1 MEVKL
6 AGHSVRV
13 GAGPDET
20 LVDQVA
26 YFARVSNPTSQM
38 AGMNNERLIRYL
50 IRHHHWSPFEMV
62 SVNLQVDTTRDIAR
76 QMLRHRSFSF
86 QEFSQRYSATETSM
100 GTREARLQDA
110 ANRQNSLETDD
121 PDLKKWWV
129 DVQTSLMA
137 NTFDAYDAAL
147 KKGIAKEVARSIL
160 PEGLT
165 WTRLYM
171 AGTLRSWVHYCQLRC
186 GPETQKEHREVA
198 EACADQ
204 LARVFPFIRQAL
216 ETYADSD

>member
-86 QEFSQRYSATETSM
+86 QEFSQRYSATETSL
-100 GTREARLQDA
+100 GTREVRLQDT

-121 PDLKKWWV
+121 PDLKKWWADIQV
-129 DVQTSLMA
+129 SLMA

-204 LARVFPFIRQAL
+204 IARVFPFFRRAM
-216 ETYADSD
+216 EMNADD

>member
-1 MEVKL
+1 MEVRL

-38 AGMNNERLIRYL
+38 AGMNNERLICYL

-86 QEFSQRYSATETSM
+86 QEFSQRYSATETSL
-100 GTREARLQDA
+100 GTREVRLQDT

-121 PDLKKWWV
+121 PDLKKWWADIQV
-129 DVQTSLMA
+129 SLMA

-147 KKGIAKEVARSIL
+147 KKGIAKELARSIL

-204 LARVFPFIRQAL
+204 IARVFPFFRRAM
-216 ETYADSD
+216 EMNADD

>member
-86 QEFSQRYSATETSM
+86 QEFSQRYSATETSL
-100 GTREARLQDA
+100 GTREVRLQDT

-121 PDLKKWWV
+121 PDLKKWWADIQV
-129 DVQTSLMA
+129 SLMA

-204 LARVFPFIRQAL
+204 LARVFPFIRQAIM
-216 ETYADSD
+216 EHGE

>member
-86 QEFSQRYSATETSM
+86 QEFSQRYSATETSL
-100 GTREARLQDA
+100 GTREVRLQDT

-121 PDLKKWWV
+121 PDLKKWWADIQV
-129 DVQTSLMA
+129 SLMA

-186 GPETQKEHREVA
+186 EPETQKEHREVA

-204 LARVFPFIRQAL
+204 IARVFPFFRRAM
-216 ETYADSD
+216 EMNADD

>member
-26 YFARVSNPTSQM
+26 YFARVSNPTSQI

-50 IRHHHWSPFEMV
+50 IRHNHWSPFEMV

-100 GTREARLQDA
+100 GTREARLQDTT
-110 ANRQNSLETDD
+110 NRQNSLETDD
-121 PDLKKWWV
+121 PDLKKWWA
-129 DVQTSLMA
+129 DVQVSLMA

-204 LARVFPFIRQAL
+204 IARVFPFFRQAM
-216 ETYADSD
+216 EMNADD

>member
-86 QEFSQRYSATETSM
+86 QEFSQRYSATETSL
-100 GTREARLQDA
+100 GTREVRLQDT

-121 PDLKKWWV
+121 PDLKKWWADIQV
-129 DVQTSLMA
+129 SLMA

-204 LARVFPFIRQAL
+204 IARVFPFFRQAM
-216 ETYADSD
+216 EMNADD

>member
-1 MEVKL
+1 MEVRL

-38 AGMNNERLIRYL
+38 AGMNNERLICYL

-86 QEFSQRYSATETSM
+86 QEFSQRYSATETSL
-100 GTREARLQDA
+100 GTREVRLQDT

-121 PDLKKWWV
+121 PDLKKWWADIQV
-129 DVQTSLMA
+129 SLMA

-204 LARVFPFIRQAL
+204 IARVFPFFRRAM
-216 ETYADSD
+216 EMNADD

>member
-100 GTREARLQDA
+100 GTREARLQDT

-121 PDLKKWWV
+121 PNLKQWWADIQV
-129 DVQTSLMA
+129 SLMA

-204 LARVFPFIRQAL
+204 LARVFPFIRQAIM
-216 ETYADSD
+216 EHGE

>member
-38 AGMNNERLIRYL
+38 AGMNNERLVRYL
-50 IRHHHWSPFEMV
+50 IRHQHWSPFEMV
-62 SVNLQVDTTRDIAR
+62 SVNLRIDTARDIAR
-76 QMLRHRSFSF
+76 QLLRHRSFSF

-100 GTREARLQDA
+100 GTREARLQDTS
-110 ANRQNSLETDD
+110 NRQNSLETDD

-129 DVQTSLMA
+129 DVQISLMA

-147 KKGIAKEVARSIL
+147 KKGVAKEVARVIL

-171 AGTLRSWVHYCQLRC
+171 SGTLRSWIHYCALRC

-198 EACADQ
+198 QACADQ
-204 LARVFPFIRQAL
+204 ITKVFPLITSTEA
-216 ETYADSD
+216 